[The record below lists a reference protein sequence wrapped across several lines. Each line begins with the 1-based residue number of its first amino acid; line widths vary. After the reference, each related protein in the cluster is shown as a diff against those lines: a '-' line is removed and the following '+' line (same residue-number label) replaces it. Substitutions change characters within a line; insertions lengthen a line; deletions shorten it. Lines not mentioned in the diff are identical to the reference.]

1 MESVLRQPSFWTLES
16 RDMFFDFGVGEV
28 FGLAL
33 LAIILVGPERLP
45 NLAADAAKLVKKIK
59 TLSQT
64 ATSELR
70 QNLGPGFE
78 DLQPKD
84 LNPKTFVKKQIS
96 ELLDEDNPK
105 AKANTSK
112 AMIDPDLL

>member
-1 MESVLRQPSFWTLES
+1 
-16 RDMFFDFGVGEV
+16 MFFDIGLGEI
-28 FGLAL
+28 FGLAVLAMFL
-33 LAIILVGPERLP
+33 LGPERLP
-45 NLAADAAKLVKKIK
+45 KVAGEAAKWVKKIRE
-59 TLSQT
+59 LANS
-64 ATSELR
+64 ATSELKE
-70 QNLGPGFE
+70 NLGPGFE

>member
-16 RDMFFDFGVGEV
+16 RDMFFDFGAGEV

-33 LAIILVGPERLP
+33 LAIILVGPDRLP
-45 NLAADAAKLVKKIK
+45 SLASDAAKLVKKIK
-59 TLSQT
+59 ALSQT

-78 DLQPKD
+78 DLKPSDLHPK
-84 LNPKTFVKKQIS
+84 KFIKKHIANAL
-96 ELLDEDNPK
+96 EEDEGTPAKFK
-105 AKANTSK
+105 AK
-112 AMIDPDLL
+112 IDPDLL